1 MSRRGTATMLSML
14 ALTGLLVVNVLPLL
28 WGVLTSLKP
37 NGDIL
42 RYPPALTFAPT
53 LAHYARV
60 MQEGF
65 GHNLQVSLLN
75 TLAAVLLT
83 LAVSIPAAYAFDR
96 ARFALRRPL
105 YMLVVACI
113 PLALG
118 ASALIIPAFV
128 WFTRLGLSDT
138 PFVLPLIYA
147 GYQIPMAIWIIKN
160 AIEAVPVEIDEAA
173 VIDGC
178 GHFGT
183 LWRMILPLSRP
194 GIGAAAILAFVGSWN
209 EFLAG
214 SVMVDAA
221 ALKPVQPAIYAFVGF
236 FGREWGPLT
245 AASSL
250 AILPVIVAFALFG
263 RLIISGLTGGAVKG

>member
-1 MSRRGTATMLSML
+1 ML
-14 ALTGLLVVNVLPLL
+14 ALTVLLVLNVLPLL

-37 NGDIL
+37 IGDIL
-42 RYPPALTFAPT
+42 RYPPALTFRPT
-53 LAHYARV
+53 VEHYARV
-60 MQEGF
+60 LQEGF
-65 GHNLQVSLLN
+65 GHNLQVSLWN

-83 LAVSIPAAYAFDR
+83 LLVSVPAAYAFDR
-96 ARFALRRPL
+96 GRFALRRPL
-105 YMLVVACI
+105 YLVVVACI

-128 WFTRLGLSDT
+128 WFTRLGLTDT
-138 PFVLPLIYA
+138 PIVLPVIYA

-160 AIEAVPVEIDEAA
+160 AIEAVPVEVDEAA

-178 GHFGT
+178 SHFRI
-183 LWRMILPLSRP
+183 LWQIILPLSRP
-194 GIGAAAILAFVGSWN
+194 GVGAAAILAFVGSWN

-214 SVMVDAA
+214 SVMVNAA
-221 ALKPVQPAIYAFVGF
+221 DLKPVQPAIYAFVGF

-245 AASSL
+245 AASIL
-250 AILPVIVAFALFG
+250 AIVPIIVAFALFG

>member
-221 ALKPVQPAIYAFVGF
+221 SLKPVQPAIYAFVGF

-245 AASSL
+245 AASTL
-250 AILPVIVAFALFG
+250 AILPIVVAFALFG